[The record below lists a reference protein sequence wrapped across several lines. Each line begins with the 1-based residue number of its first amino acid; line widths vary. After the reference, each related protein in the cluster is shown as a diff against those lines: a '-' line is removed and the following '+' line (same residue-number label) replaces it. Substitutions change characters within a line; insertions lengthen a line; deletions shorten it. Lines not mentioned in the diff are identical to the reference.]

1 MKYVIAERSKVLG
14 YGVNAIGHRQKGTQ
28 IVVNEKELDQVPGDT
43 LAKKAKAVSGKV
55 YTQSA
60 IKKIFKEGGW
70 L

>member
-28 IVVNEKELDQVPGDT
+28 IVVNEKELDQVLGDT
-43 LAKKAKAVSGKV
+43 LAKKAKAV